1 MGIMC
6 AEVDSILW
14 GLRAEGFRFM
24 AIQCVEIRFYSDYT
38 RRCSTLFH
46 FVGIM
51 CVRFPFNRDLLHG
64 DYI

>member
-1 MGIMC
+1 
-6 AEVDSILW
+6 
-14 GLRAEGFRFM
+14 M

-38 RRCSTLFH
+38 RRCSILFH

-51 CVRFPFNRDLLHG
+51 RVGFPFNRDLLHG